1 MELRHLNVDNLTAR
15 AGGDPWT
22 LDQTVQ
28 SGSPG
33 EIDELAT
40 AFYNAGVCM
49 GETTEE
55 FAQAKKRFESA
66 WDRDDGGGHPIN
78 DSAEVK
84 RATESLHLDREQ
96 LARISVD
103 LQSISASLAET
114 QQASAASIDSL
125 EASLEQID
133 NAIDAAI
140 IQNGLVVDENNL
152 APLNNMAVQEIK
164 DALSAIGS
172 ARDTYIG
179 ELSRAMTGM
188 QAEGYL
194 PDAVDRADGDGTDRT
209 QAALAEA
216 AEYDARQR
224 AADQAL
230 VDSGGPLT
238 PEKEAA
244 AARLRD
250 YATIQDPTADPSSA
264 RLAGERLDDFQTAHL
279 PPGSLPRD
287 PVLGADPQRRALVRQ
302 EWQKQ
307 LEQGSPWSPPMTPDQ
322 ATAWMNEQEAQARV
336 EAMDLMVEGLEER
349 GLSHQAATDV
359 ATAMSRGLSMS
370 DLAYAGEVSA
380 PLGEIA
386 QVDGALSD
394 NKHALPWE
402 RYSTAD
408 LKAIAHA
415 GRALGAFGSAA
426 EFAVAYSDWRNG
438 AGAGSAF
445 GGAAGGVGG
454 GMLVGA
460 LGGLAGGSV
469 LGPGGAFIG
478 AIVGG
483 FAGSA
488 VGKQGGAA
496 IGGFFDN

>member
-1 MELRHLNVDNLTAR
+1 MELKHLNVDELTGK
-15 AGGDPWT
+15 AGGDPWV
-22 LDQTVQ
+22 LDRSIQ

-33 EIDELAT
+33 EISELAT
-40 AFYNAGVCM
+40 TFYNAGVCV
-49 GETTEE
+49 GDTSEE
-55 FAQAKKRFESA
+55 FAQAKRRFESS

-114 QQASAASIDSL
+114 QQASVASIDSL
-125 EASLEQID
+125 EASLQQID

-140 IQNGLVVDENNL
+140 MQHGLVVDEDNL

-164 DALSAIGS
+164 DALSTIGS
-172 ARDTYIG
+172 ARDTYTG

-194 PDAVDRADGDGTDRT
+194 PDVIDSADGDGTDKT
-209 QAALAEA
+209 QAARTEA
-216 AEYDARQR
+216 AEYNNQQR
-224 AADQAL
+224 AVDQAL
-230 VDSGGPLT
+230 VDSGGPAT

-250 YATIQDPTADPSSA
+250 YATIQDPTADAGAA

-287 PVLGADPQRRALVRQ
+287 PVLGADPHRRALVRQ

-307 LEQGSPWSPPMTPDQ
+307 LEQGSPWLPPMTPDQ

-336 EAMDLMVEGLEER
+336 EGMDLVVEGLEGQ

-359 ATAMSRGLSMS
+359 ANAMARGLPMS
-370 DLAYAGEVSA
+370 DLAYAGQVA
-380 PLGEIA
+380 GPLAEIK

-415 GRALGAFGSAA
+415 GRAFGAFGSAA
-426 EFAVAYSDWRNG
+426 EFVVAYSEWRNG
-438 AGAGSAF
+438 AAAGATF

-454 GMLVGA
+454 GVIVGA
-460 LGGLAGGSV
+460 LGGMAGGSA

-488 VGKQGGAA
+488 AGKHGGAA
-496 IGGFFDN
+496 IGGIFDK